1 MKVLYIYHTIHTHYT
16 SQCCESSLLGFWR
29 TMSEYSFSGAIMISC
44 FLLRMR
50 MNWTSSSGCR
60 DLIAACAFA
69 VNWVINEPYSIVS
82 FWDIV
87 LLMAIPLEFT
97 TMIPFTPLWV
107 LIRLIV
113 SSTFCD
119 YKETFKGFNS
129 LPFIYI
135 LNLIYLFRKIIHT
148 QQLKTSQFS

>member
-1 MKVLYIYHTIHTHYT
+1 
-16 SQCCESSLLGFWR
+16 
-29 TMSEYSFSGAIMISC
+29 
-44 FLLRMR
+44 
-50 MNWTSSSGCR
+50 
-60 DLIAACAFA
+60 LIAACAFA

-87 LLMAIPLEFT
+87 LLIAIPLEFT